1 MLSPKNKTC
10 GYITYKK
17 HGKTQKNKDITN
29 NNKNCWQIS
38 LNLINLLV
46 IKENVLK
53 DTYWFPI
60 LWMNEWELNNKS
72 LWSMSQAQ
80 ELLKD
85 FSHNTSLCVF
95 TKPIVCYSQLLLLF
109 LSPKPCYHHST
120 SFLDSTAKEKTKAGA
135 LAKTMR
141 CCPTVWT
148 TMLTCG

>member
-1 MLSPKNKTC
+1 
-10 GYITYKK
+10 
-17 HGKTQKNKDITN
+17 
-29 NNKNCWQIS
+29 
-38 LNLINLLV
+38 
-46 IKENVLK
+46 
-53 DTYWFPI
+53 
-60 LWMNEWELNNKS
+60 
-72 LWSMSQAQ
+72 MSQAQ

-141 CCPTVWT
+141 CCPTV
-148 TMLTCG
+148 